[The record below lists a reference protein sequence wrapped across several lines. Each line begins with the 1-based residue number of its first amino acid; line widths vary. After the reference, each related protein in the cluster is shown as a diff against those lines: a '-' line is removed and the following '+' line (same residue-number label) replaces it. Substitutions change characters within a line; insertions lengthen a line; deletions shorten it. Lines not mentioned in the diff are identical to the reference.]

1 MFFSFQELDLLT
13 SSFSDLEIAE
23 KFKLSYATVYKE
35 RKFYGIKTFTQ
46 KTGFVKMKGTKELR
60 PIGSV
65 RGAIRKDGLN
75 DCYFESIDSEEKAY
89 WIGLLLADGW
99 TTLRGD
105 KPKEVGLACS
115 AKDLHIL
122 EDFKKATGY
131 GGKITQKVNKRS
143 LSKSGESTISTL
155 RITSQRFTKHTI
167 EAGIKLRKSGNTSLP
182 ESAFLYPA
190 SFCRGFFDGDGSI
203 SYKNFT
209 FICNSKNFT
218 NELKELIEKETAH
231 SLKVACLISPTTK
244 KDVYRLNGYIKNRD
258 VLKWMYSSSG
268 PKLDRKYQKFLEFW
282 A

>member
-1 MFFSFQELDLLT
+1 VFFSFQELDLLT
-13 SSFSDLEIAE
+13 NSFSDLEIAE
-23 KFKLSYATVYKE
+23 KLKISYATVYKE

-46 KTGFVKMKGTKELR
+46 KTGLIKIQGTGELR
-60 PIGSV
+60 PLGSV

-75 DCYFESIDSEEKAY
+75 DCYFETVNSEEKAY

-99 TTLRGD
+99 TTLRDG

-115 AKDLHIL
+115 SKDIHIL

-131 GGKITQKVNKRS
+131 SGRITEKINKRS
-143 LSKSGESTISTL
+143 LSKSGKSTLSTL

-167 EAGIKLRKSGNTSLP
+167 EAGVKPRKSGNISLP
-182 ESAFLYPA
+182 ESSFLYPA

-209 FICNSKNFT
+209 FICNSEVFAI
-218 NELKELIEKETAH
+218 ELKELIAKETSH
-231 SLKVACLISPTTK
+231 VLKIACLISPLTK

-258 VLKWMYSSSG
+258 VLEWMYYSPG
-268 PKLDRKYQKFLEFW
+268 PKLDRKYQKFVEFW
-282 A
+282 T